1 MATKFD
7 LYKDG
12 KVDQAGVA
20 SPITITGLKP
30 ETTYS
35 GYSIAY
41 AGKPDK
47 TIIADFKTQPAPVV
61 KMASFKIDNATLS
74 GDTGKT
80 GTVKVSDVLPANATN
95 KLIKATS
102 LDEKVATVKD
112 NGDSSYTVTYVAEG
126 KTTINFASADGG
138 AKKDLAVTVTKPVV
152 KMASFKIDNLEPAG
166 KVGENVKL
174 TLSDVTPAD
183 TTDKGV
189 DIWVDDPT
197 IANVAS
203 NEGNTFTINL
213 LKEGTTGIHW
223 LAKDGGGAKAD
234 GTVTVSAKP
243 VPEG

>member
-47 TIIADFKTQPAPVV
+47 TIIADFKTQPA
-61 KMASFKIDNATLS
+61 
-74 GDTGKT
+74 
-80 GTVKVSDVLPANATN
+80 
-95 KLIKATS
+95 
-102 LDEKVATVKD
+102 
-112 NGDSSYTVTYVAEG
+112 
-126 KTTINFASADGG
+126 
-138 AKKDLAVTVTKPVV
+138 PVV